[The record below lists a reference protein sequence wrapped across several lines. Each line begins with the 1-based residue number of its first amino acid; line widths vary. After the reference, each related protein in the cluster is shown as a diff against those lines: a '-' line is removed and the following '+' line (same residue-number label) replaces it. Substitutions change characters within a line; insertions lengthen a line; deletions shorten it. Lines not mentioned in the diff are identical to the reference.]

1 MKIDDTLRELE
12 AVAEKKGVRV
22 AYEALGGDV
31 GAGGLCKVKGEWRV
45 IVDKRATPGERV
57 TVLAQ
62 SLATFSL
69 EDVFIAP
76 EVRELIAKAAAF
88 KRG

>member
-12 AVAEKKGVRV
+12 AVAEKKGIRV
-22 AYEALGGDV
+22 SYETLGGEV
-31 GAGGLCKVKGEWRV
+31 GSGGLCRVKGEYRV

-62 SLATFSL
+62 SLSSFSL
-69 EDVFIAP
+69 EDVFVAP

-88 KRG
+88 RR